1 MRVGTEILQGT
12 LPFKSNQSLKGEPVE
27 YHHDLQS
34 YFWLAYLITCNCA
47 GPFNMRRD
55 WIKEIEISQSGQPI
69 TPTLIN
75 NLAEIKTQGGDWKK
89 VTTDH
94 ALNSKGP
101 FASSDASAAI
111 PVNYQLSWVRP
122 GVHALTPED
131 IVNQREHMSDDDF
144 INLMTPYFARHEII
158 RDGML
163 ELRALF
169 LGTMQ
174 QHPDGFRC
182 RHAPAPSQPVTYHKM
197 LSILRQIRDRI
208 PHTED
213 TYPDEMF
220 RLNARDRYRRSLKS
234 GNRMPLMAEE
244 EEAEEVTIVRSN
256 KRAFSEPDGLQTHAF
271 KCRRGGDRGRGVRTC
286 A

>member
-1 MRVGTEILQGT
+1 MRQ
-12 LPFKSNQSLKGEPVE
+12 
-27 YHHDLQS
+27 
-34 YFWLAYLITCNCA
+34 
-47 GPFNMRRD
+47 D

-89 VTTDH
+89 VATDH

-101 FASSDASAAI
+101 FASSDASTAI

-131 IVNQREHMSDDDF
+131 IMNQREHMSDDDF

-174 QHPDGFRC
+174 QHPDGFRR
-182 RHAPAPSQPVTYHKM
+182 RHAPAQPVTYHKM
-197 LSILRQIRDRI
+197 LLILRRICDRI
-208 PHTED
+208 PRTED

-256 KRAFSEPDGLQTHAF
+256 KRAFSEPDGLQTHAL
-271 KCRRGGDRGRGVRTC
+271 KRRRGGDRGRGVRTC